1 MEHVKTESEQ
11 TDLGA
16 CIGELG
22 RMLADL
28 KSLEV
33 GVSASRILP
42 GEAVYRDQRDVF
54 HQITLGAVLTAHGLS
69 AHDAR
74 GLDGYLAMSP
84 AELVGDHATALLWK
98 EACAR
103 CDTIGGALVIFLSKA
118 RPRLEDLGRYA
129 EWRRR
134 YDNYMVR
141 SERFLGALGND
152 KLEAMAT
159 RPASPKQLWLVRYT
173 CECLGL
179 PFPELADRRA
189 AFLWLRNAGA
199 NPRYMQV
206 QP

>member
-1 MEHVKTESEQ
+1 MKPGSEKTV
-11 TDLGA
+11 LGA
-16 CIGELG
+16 HIDELG

-28 KSLEV
+28 KSVEV
-33 GVSASRILP
+33 GLSAPQIIP
-42 GEAVYRDQRDVF
+42 GEAVYRDQRDVA

-74 GLDGYLAMSP
+74 SLDGFLAMSP
-84 AELVGDHATALLWK
+84 TELVGDTAIALHWQ

-103 CDTIGGALVIFLSKA
+103 CNTLGEALAIFLSKA
-118 RPRLEDLGRYA
+118 GPRLEDLGRYA

-134 YDNYMVR
+134 YGNYMVR
-141 SERFLGALGND
+141 SERFLGALDKD
-152 KLEAMAT
+152 KLEAMAA
-159 RPASPKQLWLVRYT
+159 RPASPKQRWLVRYT

-199 NPRYMQV
+199 NPRYKQV

>member
-1 MEHVKTESEQ
+1 MERMKPESGKTY
-11 TDLGA
+11 LGA
-16 CIGELG
+16 YIDELG

-28 KSLEV
+28 KSVEV
-33 GVSASRILP
+33 GLSAPQIIP
-42 GEAVYRDQRDVF
+42 GEAVYRDPLDAFQ
-54 HQITLGAVLTAHGLS
+54 QITLGAVLAARELS

-74 GLDGYLAMSP
+74 SLDGFLAMSP

-103 CDTIGGALVIFLSKA
+103 CDTIGEALAIFLSKA
-118 RPRLEDLGRYA
+118 GPRLEDLGRYA

-141 SERFLGALGND
+141 SERFLGTLDKD
-152 KLEAMAT
+152 KLEAMAA
-159 RPASPKQLWLVRYT
+159 RPASLKQRWLVRYT

-189 AFLWLRNAGA
+189 AFLWLRSAGA
-199 NPRYMQV
+199 NPRYKQV